1 MTKQWDSAS
10 TREKLRRRIYKGIP
24 NRFRGQV
31 WALLLG
37 VKNLKKEKAGKYE
50 EMLKLARQWST
61 EIRQIDADVA
71 RQYRDHIN
79 YRYYVA
85 EMTCL
90 RLIKMYV
97 SGKKVDKHDND
108 LFRERYS
115 IKQKSM
121 FYVLAAYS
129 MYNMEVG
136 YCQGM
141 SVLAGLLLLYMD
153 EEDAFWGLSVLLAD
167 QKYSMHG
174 WISSILK

>member
-1 MTKQWDSAS
+1 M
-10 TREKLRRRIYKGIP
+10 IM
-24 NRFRGQV
+24 
-31 WALLLG
+31 LL
-37 VKNLKKEKAGKYE
+37 KRTIHY
-50 EMLKLARQWST
+50 
-61 EIRQIDADVA
+61 
-71 RQYRDHIN
+71 
-79 YRYYVA
+79 
-85 EMTCL
+85 
-90 RLIKMYV
+90 
-97 SGKKVDKHDND
+97 

-174 WISSILK
+174 WIFFYIKIILFITELIYCL

>member
-1 MTKQWDSAS
+1 M
-10 TREKLRRRIYKGIP
+10 P
-24 NRFRGQV
+24 
-31 WALLLG
+31 
-37 VKNLKKEKAGKYE
+37 
-50 EMLKLARQWST
+50 MLPDNIEITLIIGMIIT
-61 EIRQIDADVA
+61 EIGNDTDRI
-71 RQYRDHIN
+71 
-79 YRYYVA
+79 
-85 EMTCL
+85 CL
-90 RLIKMYV
+90 ISEL
-97 SGKKVDKHDND
+97 SKVISKGMIHNCHNC
-108 LFRERYS
+108 LSRKRYS

-174 WISSILK
+174 WAFFFKIIS